1 MKKFT
6 LLVCTLFSI
15 ISYAQTFTVD
25 NLNYQVIEGTTNVT
39 ITGGDVSG
47 NLTIPEEVSAPNDTT
62 QKYTVTQIG
71 TDAFRSKG
79 LTSVIFPNS
88 ITFIGFNSFR
98 NNRNL
103 VNPTLPSNLERLDR
117 GAFRDGKKITAI
129 TFPES
134 LVSIG
139 QECFKGASALRTIT
153 LLGTTPPTVNPNSFD
168 LEQLADLTIPDG
180 TLQAYI
186 DKGWKGYKTTN
197 GEVGL
202 GNQFENNNLFYIITS
217 VEPNTVEVK
226 GGNISTANGNKNLT
240 IPETVTLPE
249 TTNLFTITSVGEQ
262 AFRNKA
268 LTGLT
273 LPNTLTTLAFRAF
286 RDNTTLTEVTI
297 PESVIE
303 IASEAFFNNRLT
315 KLTIL
320 NPTPL
325 NSINNGTFGNR
336 SVTDLFVPN
345 DALTTYQAN
354 SKWQG
359 FKSVSKISEDT
370 LSSDILANNN
380 TLSFITNN
388 NTITVKAP
396 DNTLKQY
403 TIYNIIGSTVAS
415 NKLANI
421 NNIINISHLMH
432 GVYILAVETEAGI
445 FSKKFTKQ

>member
-47 NLTIPEEVSAPNDTT
+47 NLTIPEEVSDPNDTT
-62 QKYTVTQIG
+62 QKYTVTEIG

-88 ITFIGFNSFR
+88 ITFIGVNSFR

-103 VNPTLPSNLERLDR
+103 VNPTLPSNLERLGK

-240 IPETVTLPE
+240 LPETVILPE
-249 TTNLFTITSVGEQ
+249 TTNVFTITSVGQQ
-262 AFRNKA
+262 AFRGKR

-286 RDNTTLTEVTI
+286 RDNGSLTEVTI

-303 IASEAFFNNRLT
+303 IASEAFLNNGLT

-320 NPTPL
+320 NPTPVGA
-325 NSINNGTFGNR
+325 NNGTFGTRN
-336 SVTDLFVPN
+336 VIDLFVP
-345 DALTTYQAN
+345 DGALTSYQN
-354 SKWQG
+354 DSNWQG

-380 TLSFITNN
+380 TLSFITND
-388 NTITVKAP
+388 NTITIKAP

-432 GVYILAVETEAGI
+432 GVYILDVETETGI